1 MGKEVLQV
9 LRRVLAG
16 VESAQAECHTFGD
29 LISRCSSGW
38 MAGTLH
44 FPILVWQHAAP
55 WAGTCATIP
64 TAVQIQCHCALT
76 VSCLRTPHSAVTA
89 IINCSE

>member
-16 VESAQAECHTFGD
+16 VESAQAECPTFGD
-29 LISRCSSGW
+29 LISRWSSGW

-44 FPILVWQHAAP
+44 FPSLVWQHAAP
-55 WAGTCATIP
+55 WA
-64 TAVQIQCHCALT
+64 QL
-76 VSCLRTPHSAVTA
+76 STA
-89 IINCSE
+89 IILIARLAQDV

>member
-29 LISRCSSGW
+29 LISRWSSGW

-44 FPILVWQHAAP
+44 FPSLVWQHAAP
-55 WAGTCATIP
+55 WGYITFTNHLEIYL
-64 TAVQIQCHCALT
+64 QIL
-76 VSCLRTPHSAVTA
+76 S
-89 IINCSE
+89 N

>member
-29 LISRCSSGW
+29 LISRWSSGW

-44 FPILVWQHAAP
+44 FPSLVWQHAAP

-64 TAVQIQCHCALT
+64 TAVQTQCHCALHCELPKDP
-76 VSCLRTPHSAVTA
+76 SLCRDCNYQL
-89 IINCSE
+89 